1 MTLLKTPL
9 HQKALETGARMV
21 EFAGWE
27 MPVQFSSL
35 LEEHK
40 SVRNKAG
47 IFDISHMGIFL
58 IEGERAKNALQYLV
72 PSDLYRIGPGEACY
86 TVLLNNK
93 AGIIDDLIIYDL
105 GRKEKNKESLLVVVN
120 ASRTKDDLEWL
131 EKHLYKK
138 NISINDAKKDQIFI
152 AVQGPESIKILEKI
166 TNQTLTNIP
175 NFGHRNIQLTT
186 GNNKSDQNI
195 FISRT
200 GYTGEEGFELL
211 LPSSSGSDLWDRL
224 IEEGVQPCGLGA
236 RDTLRLEASMHLYGH
251 ELNMS
256 TSPLEAGL
264 GWLVHLEMKAD
275 FIGRE
280 ILEEQGKE
288 GLDRRLV
295 GIKLEGRGIARQ
307 GYKVRSKGQLVGE
320 ITSGSWSPSLQE
332 AIAFA
337 YVPTKISKVG
347 TSLEIEIRGKEYQ
360 AKIVKRPF
368 YRRARIN

>member
-58 IEGERAKNALQYLV
+58 IEGEKAKNALQYLV

-175 NFGHRNIQLTT
+175 NFGHRNIKLTT

-288 GLDRRLV
+288 GPDKRLV

-337 YVPTKISKVG
+337 YVPTQISTVG

>member
-58 IEGERAKNALQYLV
+58 IEGEQAKNALQYLV

-175 NFGHRNIQLTT
+175 NFGHRNIKLTT

-288 GLDRRLV
+288 GPDKRLV

-337 YVPTKISKVG
+337 YVPTQISTVG
-347 TSLEIEIRGKEYQ
+347 TSLEIEVRGKEYQ

>member
-9 HQKALETGARMV
+9 HQKALQKGARMV

-58 IEGERAKNALQYLV
+58 IEGEQAKNALQYLV

-175 NFGHRNIQLTT
+175 NFGHRNIKLTT

-251 ELNMS
+251 ELNMC

-288 GLDRRLV
+288 GPAKRLV

-337 YVPTKISKVG
+337 YVPTQISTLG

>member
-9 HQKALETGARMV
+9 HNKAVQAGARMV

-58 IEGERAKNALQYLV
+58 IEGEQAKNALQYLV

-175 NFGHRNIQLTT
+175 NFGHRNIKLTT
-186 GNNKSDQNI
+186 ANNKSDQNI

-288 GLDRRLV
+288 GPAKRLV

-337 YVPTKISKVG
+337 YVPTQISTVG
-347 TSLEIEIRGKEYQ
+347 TSLEIEIRGKKYQ